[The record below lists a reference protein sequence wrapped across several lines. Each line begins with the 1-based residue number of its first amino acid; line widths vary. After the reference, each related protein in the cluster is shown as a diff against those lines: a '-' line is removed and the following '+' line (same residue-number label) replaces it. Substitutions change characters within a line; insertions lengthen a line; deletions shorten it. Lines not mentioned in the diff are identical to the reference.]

1 MESIA
6 TAVVKENWNED
17 LPGHV
22 KVEYALGEEGEC
34 VTGWI
39 PVMVPYGGAGYGD
52 YRLPEV
58 GSKVVVGF
66 NYGSED
72 RPIVLGCLRSGAD
85 AMPEGA
91 AAEENTK
98 KLFRARN
105 GYQILIDEE
114 KKKLTIGT
122 AAGENEISIQEE
134 SGVIRICGKE
144 KIEFTI
150 DGTVRLSIEKDRITI
165 ADAAVITE
173 DIELKSKSVI
183 VNPENDITLKGKSI
197 SMSPQNSV
205 TLEGNTVEVK
215 PSQKASVSSMQV
227 GIEGTKLE
235 VKGKGNAKVE
245 AQGILEVKG
254 ALLKLN

>member
-1 MESIA
+1 MTEPSIKVRT
-6 TAVVKENWNED
+6 TACFP
-17 LPGHV
+17 LPLTLTHV
-22 KVEYALGEEGEC
+22 N
-34 VTGWI
+34 
-39 PVMVPYGGAGYGD
+39 P
-52 YRLPEV
+52 
-58 GSKVVVGF
+58 GF
-66 NYGSED
+66 PMS
-72 RPIVLGCLRSGAD
+72 
-85 AMPEGA
+85 
-91 AAEENTK
+91 
-98 KLFRARN
+98 
-105 GYQILIDEE
+105 
-114 KKKLTIGT
+114 
-122 AAGENEISIQEE
+122 QEE
-134 SGVIRICGKE
+134 SGVVRICGKE

-183 VNPENDITLKGKSI
+183 VNPENDIKLKGKSI